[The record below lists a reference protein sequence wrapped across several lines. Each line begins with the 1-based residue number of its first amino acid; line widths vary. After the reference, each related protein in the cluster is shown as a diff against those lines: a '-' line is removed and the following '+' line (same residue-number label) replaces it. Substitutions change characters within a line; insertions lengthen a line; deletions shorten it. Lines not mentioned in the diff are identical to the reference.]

1 VSRGSVRAWGVTD
14 AERAIDYPCD
24 RHVVDPDDEW
34 YRATD
39 VGAPVST
46 VYRWLCQ
53 LRVAPYSYDLIDN
66 FGRRSPR
73 TLTPGLEHLAVGQ
86 RVMRVFDL
94 VEFER
99 DRHLTAQVARA
110 RAMFGDT
117 AVTYM
122 VRPAAGGGTP
132 ARGGR
137 LPLSGAA
144 PAAPGLARALPDR
157 GHSHDAPPAPQ
168 PEVAGGEP
176 PARAAGGIAVSP

>member
-122 VRPAAGGGTP
+122 VRPAAGGGT
-132 ARGGR
+132 R
-137 LPLSGAA
+137 LLVKVVFHYPVLRPLH
-144 PAAPGLARALPDR
+144 PAARVLYPIADTVMMRRQLLNLRSLAE
-157 GHSHDAPPAPQ
+157 SHPP
-168 PEVAGGEP
+168 EP
-176 PARAAGGIAVSP
+176 LAA